1 MKVTTEKLEGS
12 KVSLEVE
19 CSHEVV
25 DEALASA
32 YKKVVRKATI
42 PGFRRGKA
50 PRNLVERFYGAE
62 LYDEAMQEVL
72 PREYFKAVEEAK
84 LDPVDDPEFSDIHFV
99 KGEPLRFK
107 ATVYV
112 MPEVKLEDYSS
123 ISVPFE
129 DPSVSDEDVDKQI
142 DMLKERM
149 AELRPMEDGISLEAG
164 HYATCHVKSLDTA
177 NQSGDEPKEG
187 KSEFDEDMNY
197 VEVGREYNFIPGLGQ
212 ALIGM
217 KKGEAKDFEG
227 AYPAKE
233 GQEPRNFRFQ
243 VEVKEV
249 YEKYVPG
256 DIGEIARNLGKA
268 SAEEVREDIK
278 KNLIELRMRMARE
291 QHAGKAEEEL
301 VKKASVEIPEVMIDR
316 RAQTLLGRFQ
326 DRLAEAGMKV
336 ENYLEST
343 KKSWEDLKA
352 ELDEEAEKDVRR
364 DLILDA
370 VGHQENTQVPEESI
384 DKVVES
390 LAAEM
395 GQDPK
400 AVKTTLE
407 IRGALDDIASQIK
420 RIETLNVIA
429 ARAALN
435 AGTPLPAPEKD
446 AEDEEDTAES
456 TDAPKAAESEN
467 AEAAGASEPVKDGEK
482 GIVTDVEPGDVV
494 ESDKAKGPVEN
505 E

>member
-149 AELRPMEDGISLEAG
+149 AELRPMEDGISPVSYT
-164 HYATCHVKSLDTA
+164 HLDVY
-177 NQSGDEPKEG
+177 K
-187 KSEFDEDMNY
+187 
-197 VEVGREYNFIPGLGQ
+197 RQ
-212 ALIGM
+212 AL
-217 KKGEAKDFEG
+217 
-227 AYPAKE
+227 
-233 GQEPRNFRFQ
+233 RC
-243 VEVKEV
+243 
-249 YEKYVPG
+249 
-256 DIGEIARNLGKA
+256 
-268 SAEEVREDIK
+268 
-278 KNLIELRMRMARE
+278 
-291 QHAGKAEEEL
+291 
-301 VKKASVEIPEVMIDR
+301 
-316 RAQTLLGRFQ
+316 LL
-326 DRLAEAGMKV
+326 
-336 ENYLEST
+336 
-343 KKSWEDLKA
+343 
-352 ELDEEAEKDVRR
+352 
-364 DLILDA
+364 
-370 VGHQENTQVPEESI
+370 
-384 DKVVES
+384 
-390 LAAEM
+390 
-395 GQDPK
+395 
-400 AVKTTLE
+400 
-407 IRGALDDIASQIK
+407 
-420 RIETLNVIA
+420 
-429 ARAALN
+429 
-435 AGTPLPAPEKD
+435 
-446 AEDEEDTAES
+446 
-456 TDAPKAAESEN
+456 
-467 AEAAGASEPVKDGEK
+467 
-482 GIVTDVEPGDVV
+482 
-494 ESDKAKGPVEN
+494 
-505 E
+505 

>member
-1 MKVTTEKLEGS
+1 
-12 KVSLEVE
+12 
-19 CSHEVV
+19 
-25 DEALASA
+25 
-32 YKKVVRKATI
+32 
-42 PGFRRGKA
+42 
-50 PRNLVERFYGAE
+50 
-62 LYDEAMQEVL
+62 
-72 PREYFKAVEEAK
+72 
-84 LDPVDDPEFSDIHFV
+84 
-99 KGEPLRFK
+99 
-107 ATVYV
+107 
-112 MPEVKLEDYSS
+112 
-123 ISVPFE
+123 
-129 DPSVSDEDVDKQI
+129 
-142 DMLKERM
+142 
-149 AELRPMEDGISLEAG
+149 
-164 HYATCHVKSLDTA
+164 
-177 NQSGDEPKEG
+177 
-187 KSEFDEDMNY
+187 
-197 VEVGREYNFIPGLGQ
+197 
-212 ALIGM
+212 
-217 KKGEAKDFEG
+217 
-227 AYPAKE
+227 
-233 GQEPRNFRFQ
+233 
-243 VEVKEV
+243 
-249 YEKYVPG
+249 
-256 DIGEIARNLGKA
+256 
-268 SAEEVREDIK
+268 
-278 KNLIELRMRMARE
+278 MARE

-326 DRLAEAGMKV
+326 DRLAEAGMKL